1 MHRKIF
7 YILIYLVVVLIIFL
21 FPKQGFSQL
30 IYRVNIE
37 GEIDLGLAPFIS
49 RVLDEAKNGQID
61 AVIFEINTFGGRLD
75 SAVQIRDS
83 ILNSNVMTI
92 AYINKRAISA
102 GALISLACNRIVMA
116 KGSTI
121 GAATPVTINPLNPL
135 DNKVKPAS
143 EKIISYFRNEM
154 AATAESNGRPSKIA
168 EAMVDPDIFIENVS
182 EAGKLLTLTSTEAS
196 RLGISDYVISNG
208 INDILAE
215 FHLEGSRIIDKQS
228 NWAEK
233 LLRLLTGS
241 ILSSLLLSLGLIGLV
256 MEFRTPT
263 WGVAGTF
270 GIICLALFFWGHFA
284 VNLVGWEEIALLSI
298 GIILIALEAFVIPGF
313 GITGISGIACIMIGL
328 TLSLLGKHPTSRQI
342 WQALSQVAIAISIS
356 IVIIIVSLKSLSQTA
371 MAKKFVLQKVTNKSP
386 DLPGV
391 SVGLVGI
398 AQSNLRPAGIGEF
411 NNQRLNIVSEGD
423 YIPAHTKIII
433 SYISGNK
440 ILVKPYEKGDK

>member
-7 YILIYLVVVLIIFL
+7 FILIYLVIVILL
-21 FPKQGFSQL
+21 FPKLGFTQL
-30 IYRVNIE
+30 IYRVKID
-37 GEIDLGLAPFIS
+37 GEIDLGLAPFIL
-49 RVLDEAKNGQID
+49 RVLDEAKNEGID

-83 ILNSNVMTI
+83 ILNSNVTTI

-102 GALISLACNRIVMA
+102 GALISLACNHIVMA

-135 DNKVKPAS
+135 DNKAKPAS

-154 AATAESNGRPSKIA
+154 AATAESNGRPVNIA
-168 EAMVDPDIFIENVS
+168 KAMVDPDIFIKNVS
-182 EAGKLLTLTSTEAS
+182 DAGKLLTLTSTEAL
-196 RLGISDYVISNG
+196 RLGVSDHVISDE
-208 INDILAE
+208 INNILAE
-215 FHLEGSRIIDKQS
+215 FHLKGSKIIDKQS
-228 NWAEK
+228 NWAEE

-241 ILSSLLLSLGLIGLV
+241 ILSSLLLSLGLIGLI

-263 WGVAGTF
+263 WGIAGSF

-284 VNLVGWEEIALLSI
+284 VNLVGWEEIALLTI
-298 GIILIALEAFVIPGF
+298 GIILLAIEAFIIPGF

-342 WQALSQVAIAISIS
+342 WQALSQVAIAISLS

-371 MAKKFVLQKVTNKSP
+371 MAQKFVLQQVTNKGQ
-386 DLPGV
+386 DILDV
-391 SVGLVGI
+391 SVGIVGI

-411 NNQRLNIVSEGD
+411 NKQRLNIVSEGD
-423 YIPAHTKIII
+423 FISAHTKIII

-440 ILVKPYEKGDK
+440 ILVKPYREGDKP